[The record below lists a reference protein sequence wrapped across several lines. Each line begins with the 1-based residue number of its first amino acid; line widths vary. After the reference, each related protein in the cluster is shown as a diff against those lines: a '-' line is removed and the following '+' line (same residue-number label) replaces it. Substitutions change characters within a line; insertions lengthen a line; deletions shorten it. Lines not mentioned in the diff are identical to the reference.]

1 MAGVLFVIGSV
12 LIFLIQVFVVLV
24 FIRVILTW
32 VYGPYPSNGFARFM
46 TRITEPVLGPI
57 RRRLP
62 PMGGLDLSPI
72 VVWVGALILIGL
84 LRYIF

>member
-1 MAGVLFVIGSV
+1 
-12 LIFLIQVFVVLV
+12 
-24 FIRVILTW
+24 
-32 VYGPYPSNGFARFM
+32 M
-46 TRITEPVLGPI
+46 TRITEPVLAPI